1 MPPRIPNFDQH
12 LSVMSRSTQGH
23 LVDTRHFS
31 DSPVGC
37 AAMTEIAPSPATSGQ
52 RGVRLSRDARRAQ
65 LLGAAR
71 DVFAAQGYHAAAMDD
86 IADRAGVSK
95 PVLYQ
100 HFPSKLELYRA
111 LLTTYA
117 DELVGRLRSVLGGT
131 KDNEQRT
138 RGAVSAYFEFVATE
152 GQSFRLVFE
161 SDLRSEP
168 EAAAVLDRALTECID
183 AVADAVTDDAGLD
196 RERARL
202 LAVGLVGLSQI
213 TAQYWLASG
222 QAVPKEEAV
231 ELMSRLAWRGLAH
244 FPMVHD

>member
-1 MPPRIPNFDQH
+1 
-12 LSVMSRSTQGH
+12 
-23 LVDTRHFS
+23 
-31 DSPVGC
+31 VGRV
-37 AAMTEIAPSPATSGQ
+37 TEIARPPAASGQ
-52 RGVRLSRDARRAQ
+52 RGVRLSRGARRTQ

-117 DELVGRLRSVLGGT
+117 DELLGRLRSALEET
-131 KDNEQRT
+131 SNNEQRL
-138 RGAVSAYFEFVATE
+138 RGAISAYFDFVASE
-152 GQSFRLVFE
+152 GQAFRLVFE

-168 EAAAVLDRALTECID
+168 EMAAVLDKVLSQCID
-183 AVADAVTDDAGLD
+183 LVADAVTTDAGLD
-196 RERARL
+196 RDRARL
-202 LAVGLVGLSQI
+202 LAVGMVGLSQVA
-213 TAQYWLASG
+213 AQYWLDSG
-222 QAVPKEEAV
+222 QAVPRDEAV

-244 FPMVHD
+244 FPMIHD